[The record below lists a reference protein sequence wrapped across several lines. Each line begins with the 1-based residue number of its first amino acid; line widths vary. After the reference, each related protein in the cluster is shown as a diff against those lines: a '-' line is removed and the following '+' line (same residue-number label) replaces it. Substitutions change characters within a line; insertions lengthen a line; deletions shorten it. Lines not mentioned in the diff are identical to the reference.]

1 VRDTQLYIYF
11 FVNIIYINFIE
22 KCFLYDDEAAL
33 IGVLSESGGRLEA
46 YAGGQVMFF
55 FHVMP
60 SSVPSLSLELQAVG
74 WRF

>member
-1 VRDTQLYIYF
+1 
-11 FVNIIYINFIE
+11 
-22 KCFLYDDEAAL
+22 LYDDEAAL